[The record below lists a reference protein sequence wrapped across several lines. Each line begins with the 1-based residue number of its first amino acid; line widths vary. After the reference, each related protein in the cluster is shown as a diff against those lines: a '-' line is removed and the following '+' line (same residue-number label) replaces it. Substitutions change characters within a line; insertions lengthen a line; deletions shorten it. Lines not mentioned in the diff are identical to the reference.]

1 MATQWNYFFMARWL
15 PSTPQ
20 QYLIPFYIFQ
30 EISGKLQF
38 NLVKVC
44 PATDETYK
52 KHSFPCFYEIH
63 NTRQPYTQTHTHT
76 QSHTHRPPLCAL
88 YDQQQQVRDYF
99 VSPSVPGRAVRQWPT
114 PLQAGAIAHIDR
126 QSSDQRTHLKEL
138 AACHQANESGNGHI
152 RQSLQLSI
160 RKTSSETAPVGW
172 QLSSKFASLLN
183 SRIPR
188 WRRIVSSSWKARTT
202 VLLITSSHL
211 IRAWRKMDK
220 SADDEEQKWL
230 KLWDLMWLSVWK
242 AIVVRLCEIVRMR
255 SNTFPPHMRNTVT
268 ADCHSFRGQQIS
280 TIISQKGNNLWWK
293 VKPEITGSEIWFK
306 KWLFLLK
313 VCCMLWGKEVAMKR

>member
-1 MATQWNYFFMARWL
+1 MPYMISSSRSGTILSPRPCQGGPCVSGRPHSKPG
-15 PSTPQ
+15 PS
-20 QYLIPFYIFQ
+20 F
-30 EISGKLQF
+30 
-38 NLVKVC
+38 
-44 PATDETYK
+44 
-52 KHSFPCFYEIH
+52 
-63 NTRQPYTQTHTHT
+63 
-76 QSHTHRPPLCAL
+76 
-88 YDQQQQVRDYF
+88 
-99 VSPSVPGRAVRQWPT
+99 
-114 PLQAGAIAHIDR
+114 HIDR

-172 QLSSKFASLLN
+172 QLGSKFASLLN

-211 IRAWRKMDK
+211 IGAWRKDK
-220 SADDEEQKWL
+220 SADETEQKWL

-242 AIVVRLCEIVRMR
+242 AIVVRLCESVRMR

-293 VKPEITGSEIWFK
+293 VKPARTGSEIWFK
-306 KWLFLLK
+306 KWFSLLK

>member
-52 KHSFPCFYEIH
+52 KYSFPCFYEIH
-63 NTRQPYTQTHTHT
+63 NTRQLYTQAHT
-76 QSHTHRPPLCAL
+76 QSHTPPPLIWSAAGPGLFCLPVRARAGCASVADPTPSRGHRPHWPTILRPTNPSKRTCGLSSSQWERERTNTAKSSTFHKKDIIWNGSSWL
-88 YDQQQQVRDYF
+88 TIGLKVCVTAEQQDSKMAPYCELFLKSQDNCPFDNFLSSHRSLEEGQE
-99 VSPSVPGRAVRQWPT
+99 RQWNRAEVT
-114 PLQAGAIAHIDR
+114 
-126 QSSDQRTHLKEL
+126 
-138 AACHQANESGNGHI
+138 
-152 RQSLQLSI
+152 
-160 RKTSSETAPVGW
+160 ETLG
-172 QLSSKFASLLN
+172 
-183 SRIPR
+183 
-188 WRRIVSSSWKARTT
+188 
-202 VLLITSSHL
+202 SHVTL
-211 IRAWRKMDK
+211 C
-220 SADDEEQKWL
+220 L
-230 KLWDLMWLSVWK
+230 WK
-242 AIVVRLCEIVRMR
+242 AIVVRLCEIVRRR

-306 KWLFLLK
+306 KWFSLLK